1 MKPVE
6 MQTRSGPKGTEH
18 PMWAPA
24 LLPALPGLARGASGP
39 PKLCRARGTIQKE
52 GPFDRLAKS
61 VLFLHFFPAYGI
73 IVCSWLWPAELLW
86 EE

>member
-6 MQTRSGPKGTEH
+6 MQTRPGPKGTEH

-61 VLFLHFFPAYGI
+61 VLVGLSNMLDSIAMKE
-73 IVCSWLWPAELLW
+73 IVGRAIQ
-86 EE
+86 